1 MRGIPRPSP
10 AMVVAVIALVIA
22 IGGTAVAL
30 PGKFTVGQDDLK
42 NSSVGARALGRMLV
56 GHTQILRSQDPV
68 PDDGMFTESRAVV
81 KCPAKAPTAIDPSI
95 AGMGVSAYEI
105 GRTAISNSIGAP
117 QGYEFSISSD
127 QGPDVGYAMTVNCLF
142 TR

>member
-10 AMVVAVIALVIA
+10 AMVVAIIALVIA

-42 NSSVGARALGRMLV
+42 NSSVGARALGKVIV
-56 GHTQILRSQDPV
+56 GYSQVVPSQDPTAA
-68 PDDGMFTESRAVV
+68 DGEYTDTEGSI

-95 AGMGVSAYEI
+95 SGLGRQSFETMRSAI
-105 GRTAISNSIGAP
+105 TNGLGAP
-117 QGYEFSISSD
+117 QGYRFIISGD
-127 QGPDVGYAMTVNCLF
+127 EGPNLGYTMKVNCLF
-142 TR
+142 AR